1 MDQNKFVNAY
11 IETTINSLIENIK
24 LNLQLQAQIKVIES
38 VIGEK
43 DQVINTLN
51 QQLSENIEAADWK
64 VKYEN
69 AETNYNAILGK
80 LKHMDTLLTQ
90 VNDMKN
96 IILEK
101 DKQIEQLKSEIV
113 LLNTP
118 KEAKEKV
125 INTKQSKKVVEQ
137 KIDDF

>member
-24 LNLQLQAQIKVIES
+24 LNLQLQAQIKVTES

-43 DQVINTLN
+43 DQVINSLN
-51 QQLSENIEAADWK
+51 QQLSENREAEDWK
-64 VKYEN
+64 VKYDA

-80 LKHMDTLLTQ
+80 LKHMDTLLAQ

-101 DKQIEQLKSEIV
+101 DKEINFLKSEINR
-113 LLNTP
+113 LNVP
-118 KEAKEKV
+118 KEKV
-125 INTKQSKKVVEQ
+125 INTKQSKKNLESVT
-137 KIDDF
+137 DDF

>member
-24 LNLQLQAQIKVIES
+24 LNLQLQTQMKVTES

-43 DQVINTLN
+43 DQTINSLN
-51 QQLSENIEAADWK
+51 QQLSENKVAEDWK
-64 VKYEN
+64 VKYDA

-80 LKHMDTLLTQ
+80 LKHMDTLLAQ

-96 IILEK
+96 IIIEK
-101 DKQIEQLKSEIV
+101 DKQIEQLKSEIERLSV
-113 LLNTP
+113 P
-118 KEAKEKV
+118 KEKV

>member
-43 DQVINTLN
+43 DQVINSLN
-51 QQLSENIEAADWK
+51 QQLSENKEAEDWK
-64 VKYEN
+64 VKYDA

-80 LKHMDTLLTQ
+80 LKHMDTLLAQ

-101 DKQIEQLKSEIV
+101 DKQIELLKSEIEY
-113 LLNTP
+113 LNVP
-118 KEAKEKV
+118 KEKV
-125 INTKQSKKVVEQ
+125 INTKQTKKVVEQ
-137 KIDDF
+137 RTDDF